1 MCRHL
6 PCLPERFHSTSGT
19 DSGTVI
25 TLAISKVAYRCIP
38 WDPRYSSISDIQC
51 IFHELVASWIS
62 IILSLSNISSE
73 IWTKSRGI
81 GSQRQLLPESGL
93 WGLWHILTSSTD
105 TIRHDITWHH
115 LRIPCRGWQQET
127 CSKIPCTSCNWVELG
142 WKFVDCWVAIVDW
155 FWRCKCGMTVVD
167 WFWTLWTGTLYN
179 VVNLSSSIAIFLLPH
194 SELPPSANQ

>member
-81 GSQRQLLPESGL
+81 GSQRQLLPDSGL

-105 TIRHDITWHH
+105 TIVHHPARHH
-115 LRIPCRGWQQET
+115 LTSPEDPLPRLTTRNVQQNSMHLLQLKESWVNFPLT
-127 CSKIPCTSCNWVELG
+127 CC
-142 WKFVDCWVAIVDW
+142 
-155 FWRCKCGMTVVD
+155 
-167 WFWTLWTGTLYN
+167 
-179 VVNLSSSIAIFLLPH
+179 
-194 SELPPSANQ
+194 

>member
-81 GSQRQLLPESGL
+81 GSQRQLLPDSGL
-93 WGLWHILTSSTD
+93 WGLWHILNYLDIHRHYPQPTS
-105 TIRHDITWHH
+105 DITWGSPAAADNKKRAAKFHAPPATE
-115 LRIPCRGWQQET
+115 R
-127 CSKIPCTSCNWVELG
+127 ELG
-142 WKFVDCWVAIVDW
+142 
-155 FWRCKCGMTVVD
+155 
-167 WFWTLWTGTLYN
+167 
-179 VVNLSSSIAIFLLPH
+179 
-194 SELPPSANQ
+194 